1 MENVGGEHATGDA
14 VATAPDAEGAA
25 VAVVDGGALL
35 AAVGVDVVLKTFGLD
50 AYIVRE
56 MMIAATFD
64 QVEDVA
70 FAQQVLKPFRLT
82 GI

>member
-1 MENVGGEHATGDA
+1 MIEITFKTHEQTRI
-14 VATAPDAEGAA
+14 AE
-25 VAVVDGGALL
+25 LL
-35 AAVGVDVVLKTFGLD
+35 WNCETNREVDVVLKTFGLD